1 MYIYTLQIS
10 ILLKDLKHRIII
22 PLQLKHILYWK
33 KKWSKMK
40 GSKSSEL
47 KDISDMW
54 M

>member
-33 KKWSKMK
+33 KNEVRWREVSPV
-40 GSKSSEL
+40 S
-47 KDISDMW
+47 
-54 M
+54 